1 MRPWISEKPHFH
13 CRLMGYKRFF
23 TFNYTVLF
31 FNLARPIFLANTL
44 LTEQFCWQFVN
55 PIDGNMRAYA
65 TIILVYPVA
74 LIGKSRNGRQIDK
87 VKTDLVFTLLLH
99 IHVLEH

>member
-1 MRPWISEKPHFH
+1 M
-13 CRLMGYKRFF
+13 
-23 TFNYTVLF
+23 
-31 FNLARPIFLANTL
+31 FLGNTL
-44 LTEQFCWQFVN
+44 FTEQFCRQFVK

-65 TIILVYPVA
+65 TIILVYPIA
-74 LIGKSRNGRQIDK
+74 LIGKGRNGRQIDK